1 MTKST
6 DGEKTYIFT
15 ASCPILAGSVNVVT
29 QFLFDNGHYI
39 IEINSY
45 DDMSSG
51 NFYIRAEFKSNNDN
65 AVDIEAFRQNFAIE
79 ADKYNMTW
87 KVRDTAY
94 KERVVLMVSKFDHCL
109 EDILYRYR
117 TKELDIDLRAIVSNH
132 PDLKP
137 LADFHK
143 IPYYH
148 FPITAETKPEQEAKV
163 WQVINDVEA
172 DLVVLARYMQVLS
185 DDMCRKIEGK
195 AINIHHSL
203 LPGFKGAKPY
213 HQAFDKGVK
222 LVGATAHYVSKD
234 LDEGPIISQGFAE
247 ADHSN
252 TVEKLVAKGR
262 DIERLTLTKAL
273 KLHCESRVFLNGAKT
288 VIL

>member
-1 MTKST
+1 MTNST
-6 DGEKTYIFT
+6 VNEKTYILT
-15 ASCPILAGSVNVVT
+15 ASCPILVGSVNVVT
-29 QFLFDNGHYI
+29 QFLFDNGYYI

-45 DDMSSG
+45 DDTSSG
-51 NFYIRAEFKSNNDN
+51 NFFIRAEFKSDNDD
-65 AVDIEAFRQNFAIE
+65 AVDIEAFSENFATKAE
-79 ADKYNMTW
+79 KFGMAW
-87 KVRDTAY
+87 KVRDAAY

-117 TKELDIDLRAIVSNH
+117 TQELDINLLAIVSNH

-163 WQVINDVEA
+163 LQVIKDVKA
-172 DLVVLARYMQVLS
+172 DLVILARYMQVLS
-185 DDMCRKIEGK
+185 DDMCRKLEGK

-234 LDEGPIISQGFAE
+234 LDEGPIIAQGFAE

-252 TVEKLVAKGR
+252 TVHKLIAKGR
-262 DIERLTLTKAL
+262 DIERLTLTKAV
-273 KLHCESRVFLNGAKT
+273 KLHCEGRVFLNGVKT